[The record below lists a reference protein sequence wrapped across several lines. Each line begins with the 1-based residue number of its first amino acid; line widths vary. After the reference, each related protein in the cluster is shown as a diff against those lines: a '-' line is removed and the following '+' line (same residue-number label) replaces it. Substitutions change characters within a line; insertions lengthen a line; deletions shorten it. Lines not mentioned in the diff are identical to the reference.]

1 VATPKILKKSK
12 KINKCCTNWDFL
24 FNCDLRFR
32 GGEREDDSCHL
43 SAIVVKHCRAMWLY
57 KPLPRAQ
64 SAQMLTAIQL
74 TQLPFPFTTQE

>member
-32 GGEREDDSCHL
+32 GDECEDDSCHL
-43 SAIVVKHCRAMWLY
+43 SAIVVKYYRA
-57 KPLPRAQ
+57 RAQ